1 LLLNERKRFGPH
13 ESGEVRMII
22 NRQTTAI
29 VVDSTADLPESMA
42 ADPNVTMV
50 PLTVFFGEQG
60 FLDWV
65 EIQPKEFYEKL
76 AASPQLPRTSQPSAG
91 SFVEEY
97 KRLRQKYERVYSV
110 HLSSHLSGTIAS
122 AEVARGQIDGVEV
135 VDSEVATCGVSLL
148 VDRLLALMDKGVPE
162 EEFKSYIEHFVQKKL
177 LLFIPTTLDQLAKG
191 GRIGKAQHLMGTLL
205 NVKPVLIVTDGVVD
219 VHKKVRGMRQGLEA
233 LRDAVIEGTEP
244 GKTVYVALAHGL
256 NEEPL
261 AQLRQLFEEVTDRK
275 IDVRLTTV
283 VGAVI
288 GTYAGPGAVAVAA
301 IQ

>member
-1 LLLNERKRFGPH
+1 
-13 ESGEVRMII
+13 MII
-22 NRQTTAI
+22 NRQTTAL
-29 VVDSTADLPESMA
+29 VVDSTADLPDHMV

-60 FLDWV
+60 YLDWI
-65 EIQPKEFYEKL
+65 EMQPEEFYKRL
-76 AASPQLPRTSQPSAG
+76 AESAELPRTSQPSAG
-91 SFVEEY
+91 SFIEEY

-110 HLSSHLSGTIAS
+110 HLSSKLSGTCAS
-122 AEVARGQIDGVEV
+122 AEVARAQVDGVEV

-148 VDRLLALMDKGVPE
+148 VDRLLALMDKGVSE
-162 EEFKSYIEHFVQKKL
+162 EEFKSYIDHFIAKKR

-191 GRIGKAQHLMGTLL
+191 GRIGKAQHMMGTLL
-205 NVKPVLIVTDGVVD
+205 NVKPVLIVTDGSVD
-219 VHKKVRGMRQGLEA
+219 VYKKVRGMGQGLEA
-233 LRDAVIEGTEP
+233 LRDAVLEGTEP
-244 GKTVYVALAHGL
+244 GKTVYIGLAHGL

-261 AQLRQLFEEVTDRK
+261 AQLRGLLEGITDRD

-288 GTYAGPGAVAVAA
+288 GTYAGPGAVAIAA